1 MLTARIAVRAV
12 KAPPVPRQPAPR
24 LGIDVLAVAQVKQL
38 VLKCKLGLEVRPAAA
53 DLTPEHHRD
62 GHRLRV
68 ARDPGARRV
77 Y

>member
-1 MLTARIAVRAV
+1 
-12 KAPPVPRQPAPR
+12 
-24 LGIDVLAVAQVKQL
+24 L